1 MLWEAVV
8 ETASGGMGAGACEQA
23 RSSSVVIRQDRED
36 QGLATE
42 RGAAA
47 LSEPTDPHERSEEP
61 FHQQARRAARPRGK
75 GPRNDRR
82 HKQAGGVALAE
93 DPERV
98 EEQAADVVGGR

>member
-1 MLWEAVV
+1 MWDAVV
-8 ETASGGMGAGACEQA
+8 EAASGGAGTGACEQA
-23 RSSSVVIRQDRED
+23 RSNSVVLWQDRED
-36 QGLATE
+36 HGLATK

-93 DPERV
+93 GPERV
-98 EEQAADVVGGR
+98 KEHAADVVGGR